1 MTYLLLILA
10 ILGLILLVGIW
21 KWDPFLSFIIIA
33 LGLGMSMGMDV
44 SRVAKS
50 IQNGIG
56 ATLGDLILIIGFG
69 AMLGKL
75 VAVSGAAQQITDTFV
90 RLFGKRGLPWG
101 MALAG
106 LIIGIPLFYNAGFVV
121 AMPLVFAV
129 AYQTQLPILTL
140 GIPMLAAL
148 SVSHGYLPP
157 HPAPAAIASQLHAD
171 VGKTLLYGLLIA
183 LPAISLAGPIFGQTL
198 AKYGTRV
205 SLAEVVQPVATRLPS
220 LKISLLI
227 ALLPVI
233 LLSGSSVLTTW
244 FPSHP
249 IVALLA
255 QPFVS
260 MLVSVG
266 LAMYFLGIRQ
276 GFTLNE
282 VNKHLEDAFK
292 GISLILLII
301 AGAGALKQVL
311 ADSGISEAL
320 GKQIQTWPVNP
331 YVLGWLM
338 AGLIR
343 VAIGSATIA
352 GLTAVGLIAPVVQ
365 SQTGISPELMVIAI
379 GAGSLILSHVN
390 DGGFWL
396 YKEYF
401 QLTIRET
408 FLTWTL
414 METWVA
420 IIGLLGVL
428 ALHPFVT

>member
-1 MTYLLLILA
+1 MTYLFLALA
-10 ILGLILLVGIW
+10 ILGLVLLVGIW
-21 KWDPFLSFIIIA
+21 KWDPFLSFILIA
-33 LGLGMSMGMDV
+33 LSLGIGMGMDIPQ
-44 SRVAKS
+44 VAKS

-56 ATLGDLILIIGFG
+56 STLGDLILIIGFG

-90 RLFGKRGLPWG
+90 RLFGVKGMPWG

-129 AYQTQLPILTL
+129 AYQTRLPILTL
-140 GIPMLAAL
+140 GIPMLSAL

-171 VGKTLLYGLLIA
+171 VGKTLVYGLLIA
-183 LPAISLAGPIFGQTL
+183 IPAIALAGPIFGQTL
-198 AKYGTRV
+198 KKYGTKV
-205 SLAEVVQPVATRLPS
+205 ALEEVIPPTSTHLPS
-220 LKISLLI
+220 LQISLFI
-227 ALLPVI
+227 ALLPVL
-233 LLSGSSVLTTW
+233 LLSGSSLLATW
-244 FPSHP
+244 YPTNSM
-249 IVALLA
+249 IQLVA

-260 MLVSVG
+260 MLISVG
-266 LAMYFLGIRQ
+266 MAMYFLGIRQ
-276 GFTLNE
+276 GMALKQLN
-282 VNKHLEDAFK
+282 VNLEDAFK

-311 ADSGISEAL
+311 ADSGISQDL
-320 GKQIQTWPVNP
+320 GKQIQSWPVNP
-331 YVLGWLM
+331 YLLGWLM

-352 GLTAVGLIAPVVQ
+352 GLTAVGLIAPIVH

-401 QLTIRET
+401 QLSIRET